1 MDCRIRR
8 QHTRFGNDHAKYGCG
23 RHDRAHLLASLALDV
38 DLVDYW
44 YGWFLGIRR
53 FLALQATQAHTY
65 SVALAHGSTAH
76 GVQLR

>member
-1 MDCRIRR
+1 
-8 QHTRFGNDHAKYGCG
+8 
-23 RHDRAHLLASLALDV
+23 
-38 DLVDYW
+38 VDYW
-44 YGWFLGIRR
+44 YGWFFGIRR